1 MSGDSK
7 FFAQFGGGG
16 SGGGGISQLEV
27 GVTPIA
33 SGNVGRLLFEG
44 TGNVL
49 QESANLFW
57 DITNNRLGIRTLQPD
72 CTLDVVSVGTSNV
85 RGIQG
90 THYDN
95 TNAFSPSKIIGRRAR
110 GTEASPSAVLS
121 GDALAS
127 FNGRGRKASAWS
139 DTVGGYYVSANENWT
154 NTATGTFLSL
164 RGANNGGTAVSEWM
178 RVSQGSVTIG
188 FEGTDVDSRLW
199 IKGSTTDNTTRAL
212 RVSNSDN
219 TRLLNVL
226 NDGRVDFST
235 WGAATNNY
243 TKTIYIRE
251 NAGNGLLLTQDNVNQ
266 SATGTTSFVQM
277 LPQFQA
283 PISSDSIFNTLS
295 IEGSISLLTAATG
308 ITRGVYLNQ
317 TLLSATQYRAI
328 ETTNN
333 SGYSFYGA
341 GTAPMYI
348 NGRIGVGR
356 TTAGASVDI
365 QAAGA
370 LSTDVAFR
378 VRNSA
383 DTADILAVQ
392 GNNQIVKGATAVI
405 VPNVQAVASA
415 ATVTPVSGNDIVTI
429 TAQAAALLLANPTGT
444 WSQGQDFIIR
454 IEDDGTARAIT
465 WDTNYR
471 AIGIVLPT
479 TTTAGKTTYVGLIY
493 NSTDSKWDAIGVTT
507 QL

>member
-1 MSGDSK
+1 MSGDSR
-7 FFAQFGGGG
+7 FFAQFGG
-16 SGGGGISQLEV
+16 SGGGGGGITALEV

-57 DITNNRLGIRTLQPD
+57 DITNSRLGIRTLQPD

-110 GTEASPSAVLS
+110 GTEASPSAVQS

-154 NTATGTFLSL
+154 NTATGTFLSF
-164 RGANNGGTAVSEWM
+164 RGVNNGGTTVSEWM
-178 RVSQGSVTIG
+178 RIVGGNVGI
-188 FEGTDVDSRLW
+188 GTDNPTFLFNV
-199 IKGSTTDNTTRAL
+199 KG
-212 RVSNSDN
+212 
-219 TRLLNVL
+219 
-226 NDGRVDFST
+226 
-235 WGAATNNY
+235 
-243 TKTIYIRE
+243 
-251 NAGNGLLLTQDNVNQ
+251 VNQ
-266 SATGTTSFVQM
+266 SASTTSLAVQDSTNGTIFAVRNSSSLDFTNWGDSTVNSSKRIGLDNAQFGTQLLVESFGVSANTTGLATINVGIVSSFSPSSGISRYTNLSITPTINQTGT
-277 LPQFQA
+277 
-283 PISSDSIFNTLS
+283 
-295 IEGSISLLTAATG
+295 ATG
-308 ITRGVYLNQ
+308 ITRGIYVDP
-317 TLLSATQYRAI
+317 TLTAASSFRAI
-328 ETTNN
+328 ETTND

-356 TTAGASVDI
+356 ITAGASVDI

-405 VPNVQAVASA
+405 VPNVQAVVTA

-429 TAQAAALLLANPTGT
+429 TAQSTALTLANPTGT

-454 IEDDGTARAIT
+454 IKDDGSAKAIT

-471 AIGIVLPT
+471 AIGIGLPT
-479 TTTAGKTTYVGLIY
+479 TTIAGKTTYVGLIY

-507 QL
+507 EV